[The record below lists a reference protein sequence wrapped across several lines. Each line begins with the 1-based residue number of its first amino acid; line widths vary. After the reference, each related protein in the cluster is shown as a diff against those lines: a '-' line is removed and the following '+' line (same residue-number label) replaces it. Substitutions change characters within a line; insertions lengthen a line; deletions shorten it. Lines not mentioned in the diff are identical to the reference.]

1 MQLKLI
7 PAIRPP
13 AVTADDETK
22 KQIEKSAT
30 Q

>member
-7 PAIRPP
+7 PATQPP
-13 AVTADDETK
+13 AVTANNETK
-22 KQIEKSAT
+22 KQIETSAT